1 MARGGQHCRG
11 GTGVRRLHEVD
22 TEKRV
27 IVLDTL
33 RTELAQ
39 EDDIVFAYLY
49 GSFLDGVGFHDVDV
63 GVYRG
68 PGLSDSHSLRAGELS
83 ECLSAR
89 VEIPVDVRIVNEAP
103 ISFLYHVLRGM
114 LLFSRDDVRLAEMI
128 EDTTRRYLDIAPLLR
143 HSTKEAFA
151 S

>member
-1 MARGGQHCRG
+1 MK
-11 GTGVRRLHEVD
+11 RLHQLN
-22 TEKRV
+22 TEQRA
-27 IVLDTL
+27 IVVDTL

-63 GVYRG
+63 GAYRA
-68 PGLSDSHSLRAGELS
+68 PGISDSHSARAAGLS
-83 ECLSAR
+83 ERLSAR
-89 VEIPVDVRIVNEAP
+89 VDIPVDVRIVNEVP

-114 LLFSRDDVRLAEMI
+114 LLFSRDDVRLAEVI